1 MIFSTDI
8 LNNQW
13 YLLIL
18 GLLILGLL
26 LNLIIYI
33 GSYMKINK
41 FIPEPPELN
50 DQKHPVSVIICARN
64 EADNLTEFL
73 PKILSQNY
81 PEFEVVVV
89 NDCSWDNTEDVIR
102 EYKDIFP
109 NLKSIVVK
117 EDPYYKHGKKFALMV
132 GIKGAKYEHLLFTDA
147 DCVPESDLWIE
158 EMMKGFSH
166 NKEIVIGYGPYQ
178 KQKGFINK
186 LIRYDSFSIALNYLS
201 AGINKVPYMGVG
213 RNMAYKK
220 DLFFKVKGFANHYH
234 LLSGDDDLFV
244 NHAANSLNTSV
255 VISENSFTYSIPKQN
270 FKDWCTQKMRHLTTS
285 PYYNSSTKNK
295 LAFLHFSNYLFHLS
309 LFAGLI
315 FPKLLIPVLS
325 IWLIKLIFQ
334 YMIFNGAMKKLNER
348 DLIVFIII
356 FDILLLFIYPF
367 LHVGKKIVKQTKWKT

>member
-1 MIFSTDI
+1 MMFSPEI
-8 LNNQW
+8 LNNNL

-33 GSYMKINK
+33 GSYLKIKTFN
-41 FIPEPPELN
+41 PEAAELN
-50 DQKHPVSVIICARN
+50 EHKLPVSIIICAKN

-132 GIKGAKYEHLLFTDA
+132 GIKGAKHEHLLFTDA
-147 DCVPESDLWIE
+147 DCVPESENWIE

-186 LIRYDSFSIALNYLS
+186 LIRYDSFFIAINYLS
-201 AGINKVPYMGVG
+201 AGIKNSAYMGVG

-244 NHAANSLNTSV
+244 NQAANSLNTSV
-255 VISENSFTYSIPKQN
+255 VISPNSFTYSIPKQN

-285 PYYNSSTKNK
+285 PYYNSKTKNK
-295 LAFLHFSNYLFHLS
+295 LAFLHFSNYLFHFS
-309 LFAGLI
+309 FFAGLI
-315 FPKLLIPVLS
+315 FPSLLIPVLS

-334 YMIFNGAMKKLNER
+334 FIVFNGAMKKLNER
-348 DLIVFIII
+348 DLIIFIVI

-367 LHVGKKIVKQTKWKT
+367 LHAGKKIVKQTKWKT